1 MLACPSDSGTLFS
14 KLFAFD
20 LSKEQPELAVA
31 FEMEQTGDIRIEL
44 MSVDGE
50 SIAGA
55 KVATWPNK
63 VNLTGGSTTLT
74 SEWRS
79 IDYID
84 RLLNRET
91 SWTLWDKPSTNRHY
105 QVSDDEGIV
114 TLRDIPVGRD
124 ERINVQHPKYDLP
137 YEIGSVGNE
146 VKYRVKP
153 GETEERLLILQKRE
167 TAK

>member
-1 MLACPSDSGTLFS
+1 MNGKT
-14 KLFAFD
+14 FD
-20 LSKEQPELAVA
+20 LSNEQPELAAA
-31 FEMEQTGDIRIEL
+31 FEMEQTGDIHIEL

-79 IDYID
+79 I
-84 RLLNRET
+84 
-91 SWTLWDKPSTNRHY
+91 
-105 QVSDDEGIV
+105 
-114 TLRDIPVGRD
+114 
-124 ERINVQHPKYDLP
+124 
-137 YEIGSVGNE
+137 GSVGNE

-153 GETEERLLILQKRE
+153 GETEERLLILQKRV
-167 TAK
+167 TTR